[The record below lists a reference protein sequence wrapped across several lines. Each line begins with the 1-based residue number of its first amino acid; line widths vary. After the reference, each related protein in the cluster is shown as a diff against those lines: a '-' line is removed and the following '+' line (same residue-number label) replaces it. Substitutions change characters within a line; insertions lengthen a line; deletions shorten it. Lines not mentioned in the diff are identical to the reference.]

1 MKSIIFMSL
10 AIISFST
17 FISIKASDTEVNQ
30 EVVEQFRQAEVNW
43 FTKSTDKDLQ
53 KSKQGDASTTNQSF
67 LGKILAT
74 IIEQFLDIL
83 YNSVDIFHIWKS
95 ISYLLCCCPCLVNV
109 PYQRLHDLMSRIS
122 QQLGLVDLMVM
133 IQNKLT
139 ARRVDV

>member
-67 LGKILAT
+67 LGKI
-74 IIEQFLDIL
+74 FLDIL